1 MAYSDDLHTV
11 VLISTIGLLVSLI
24 VAVRIDWAF
33 WF

>member
-1 MAYSDDLHTV
+1 MADSDELHTV

-24 VAVRIDWAF
+24 LGVRIDWAF